1 LRTEDD
7 PPRGSS
13 SSRSAT
19 HPIGGW
25 RSGPP
30 RFLYP
35 AALLAERVG
44 VVGELVLESEL
55 FAGVLSTVIDFGSPD
70 SQGGQRLGL

>member
-1 LRTEDD
+1 
-7 PPRGSS
+7 
-13 SSRSAT
+13 
-19 HPIGGW
+19 
-25 RSGPP
+25 
-30 RFLYP
+30 
-35 AALLAERVG
+35 VG